1 MVDRKLN
8 LLDLD
13 DRSRIIFKKIV
24 EEYLNTGSP
33 IGSRT
38 ISQMDQF
45 DLSAASI
52 RNVMHDLESLEL
64 IYSPHIS
71 AGRIPTE
78 GGLRLFVD
86 AMLEIGSLTDVDQAV
101 IKQQAM
107 ANNMSI
113 EDALAKASEML
124 SGLTNYTGVVS
135 VNKDAK
141 YIKHIEFV
149 LLDKTKVLVILVDED
164 GNVENR
170 IIDNS
175 EGLTASS
182 LAAAGNYLNHHM
194 RGFTLNEAIK
204 RIEVDLSEKKNELD
218 RETAT
223 LLTQGLATWTS
234 SNYKKEDKILIVK
247 GASNLISNI
256 EANEDLDRIKH
267 LFQDLEDKKEIIQ
280 LLGMAEKAEGVRIF
294 IGSENKLFSL
304 SGSSMVVA
312 PYQNEK
318 KQVIGVL
325 GVIGPTR
332 MNYGRIIPMVNYTAE
347 LMKKI
352 LG

>member
-1 MVDRKLN
+1 
-8 LLDLD
+8 
-13 DRSRIIFKKIV
+13 
-24 EEYLNTGSP
+24 
-33 IGSRT
+33 
-38 ISQMDQF
+38 MDQF

-52 RNVMHDLESLEL
+52 RNVMHDLESLGL

-71 AGRIPTE
+71 SGRIPTE

-86 AMLEIGSLTDVDQAV
+86 AMLEIGSLTDIDQAV

-113 EDALAKASEML
+113 EDALTKASEML

-149 LLDKTKVLVILVDED
+149 SLDKTKVLVILVDED

-204 RIEVDLSEKKNELD
+204 KNEIDLS
-218 RETAT
+218 TAS
-223 LLTQGLATWTS
+223 LLTQGLASWTS
-234 SNYKKEDKILIVK
+234 SNYKKDDKILIVK

-256 EANEDLDRIKH
+256 EVNEDLDRIKH
-267 LFQDLEDKKEIIQ
+267 LFQDLEDKKEIMQ